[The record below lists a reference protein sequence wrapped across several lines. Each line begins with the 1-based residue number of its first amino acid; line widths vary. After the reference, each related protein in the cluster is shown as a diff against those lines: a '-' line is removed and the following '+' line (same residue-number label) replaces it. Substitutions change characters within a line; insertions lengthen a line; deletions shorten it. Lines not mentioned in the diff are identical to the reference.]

1 MEFSSSTRL
10 AIQFGSS
17 TSRLAASRL
26 RMNITPK
33 KKKGEKKQDKNRIRD
48 LRNMR
53 FACFILNALGYPG
66 FHVKVSGTAEC
77 RCGTG
82 PS

>member
-1 MEFSSSTRL
+1 MVYLSIIIGIIDFL
-10 AIQFGSS
+10 
-17 TSRLAASRL
+17 
-26 RMNITPK
+26 
-33 KKKGEKKQDKNRIRD
+33 

-53 FACFILNALGYPG
+53 FGCFILNALGCPG
-66 FHVKVSGTAEC
+66 LHVKVSGTAEC

>member
-1 MEFSSSTRL
+1 MVYLSFIIDFL
-10 AIQFGSS
+10 
-17 TSRLAASRL
+17 
-26 RMNITPK
+26 
-33 KKKGEKKQDKNRIRD
+33 